1 VSAARDS
8 LHGVEYLW
16 NALRLYSLAGAQK
29 DLLRLAY
36 VDARARA
43 ARGEKQGVPCADD
56 AGQPGDGVQTLNQNR
71 SAAPTTVCRL

>member
-36 VDARARA
+36 VDAVNAHERL
-43 ARGEKQGVPCADD
+43 EE
-56 AGQPGDGVQTLNQNR
+56 R
-71 SAAPTTVCRL
+71 SKVCHAPTMPGNRATGCRR